1 MSSTATPV
9 SICSNALLM
18 LGDNPISS
26 FDETGDRV
34 RLAANLWPM
43 VRDYVLRRHPWNCAI
58 KRVTLNP
65 DETAPAFDYARQFT
79 LPGDCL
85 RVLSTGLERT
95 RCPYRIEDGKVLS
108 DASGISL
115 RYIYRN
121 ENPATYDALLVWG
134 LTQAMRAVLVYGIT
148 ASTSLEQQ
156 VEMAMRDV
164 LRQART
170 VDGQE
175 DEPDALDHSPL
186 MEARYTATGSSRYRG
201 AW

>member
-58 KRVTLNP
+58 KRVALNP
-65 DETAPAFDYARQFT
+65 DEDAPAFDYSRQFT

-95 RCPYRIEDGKVLS
+95 RQPYKLEGGKILS
-108 DASGISL
+108 DSALISL
-115 RYIYRN
+115 RYIFRN
-121 ENPATYDALLVWG
+121 ENAATYDALLVWG
-134 LTQAMRAVLVYGIT
+134 LTQAMRAVLAYGTT
-148 ASTSLEQQ
+148 ASVNFEQQ
-156 VEMAMRDV
+156 CEVAMRDV
-164 LRQART
+164 LRQARA

-186 MEARYTATGSSRYRG
+186 MDARYNAFGSSRYRG

>member
-1 MSSTATPV
+1 MSTATPV

-26 FDETGDRV
+26 FDEDGDRV
-34 RLAANLWPM
+34 RLASNLWPM
-43 VRDYVLRRHPWNCAI
+43 VRDYVLRRHPWNCATR
-58 KRVTLNP
+58 RVVLNP
-65 DETAPAFDYARQFT
+65 DEDAPAFDFSRQFT

-108 DASGISL
+108 DASAIQL

-134 LTQAMRAVLVYGIT
+134 LTQSMRAVLAYGTT

-156 VEMAMRDV
+156 VEMSMRDV

-175 DEPDALDHSPL
+175 DEPDAMDHAPL
-186 MEARYTATGSSRYRG
+186 MEARYVAGGRSQYRG
-201 AW
+201 A